1 MTMFGRRG
9 WAGGGAVFWAW
20 PGAAHRVARSAATRR
35 IAAEP
40 SIDASTQPMRP
51 PFAIPDDT
59 RTAASFPWDG
69 RTSRNLVLFNPHR
82 YRVSHGSE
90 HLGDSSCSSAHSHPR
105 PAAQTRSVPVTD
117 QTAIGADS
125 ARSSV
130 RRTSPHTTPRQ
141 CRSCQ
146 RDRMRSPRSD
156 RRKRAAESGF
166 PRVLLVKRAL
176 PPVRDWMPAR
186 AQHALPDI
194 RRLVYATAWRVLP
207 LRLGREALT
216 NPLSVG
222 LRNEPPDEL
231 PSIRQVR

>member
-1 MTMFGRRG
+1 MPPLWRCDDLPVIPQTTPEPLPHFRG
-9 WAGGGAVFWAW
+9 M
-20 PGAAHRVARSAATRR
+20 
-35 IAAEP
+35 
-40 SIDASTQPMRP
+40 DAPVEISCCL
-51 PFAIPDDT
+51 T
-59 RTAASFPWDG
+59 RTGIECRMAPSTWAIV
-69 RTSRNLVLFNPHR
+69 RAVVLT
-82 YRVSHGSE
+82 
-90 HLGDSSCSSAHSHPR
+90 AHPR
-105 PAAQTRSVPVTD
+105 PAAQHAQYPLQD

-156 RRKRAAESGF
+156 RRERAPGIRL